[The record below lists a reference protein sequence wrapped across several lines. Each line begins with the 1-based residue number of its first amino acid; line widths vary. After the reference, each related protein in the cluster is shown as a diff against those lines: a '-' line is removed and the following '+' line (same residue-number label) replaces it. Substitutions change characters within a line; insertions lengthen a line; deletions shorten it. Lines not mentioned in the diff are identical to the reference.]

1 MRWESTHLVV
11 GVEEALENQLP
22 DVGILDVINDPAA
35 LFSRRHQSGLTKFG
49 EMLRSRSFGT
59 SGHSSKTCYVVIP
72 ISQCPQHRQP
82 GDVRKQSE
90 QINRG
95 GQLRWIGTQ
104 SGAWSGR
111 H

>member
-1 MRWESTHLVV
+1 VV

-22 DVGILDVINDPAA
+22 DVGILNVIDDPSP
-35 LFSRRHQSGLTKFG
+35 LFSGGYQSGLTEFG
-49 EMLRSRSFGT
+49 KMLRSRSFGT
-59 SGHSSKTCYVVIP
+59 SSHSGKTCYVVIP

-82 GDVRKQSE
+82 GDVRQQSE

-104 SGAWSGR
+104 SGA
-111 H
+111 